1 MTDLQRRN
9 AALQPVEP
17 HDDSTTLQGTAPV
30 RTLQGYAA
38 EVAAYS
44 GGRGSLSCSVTG
56 YAPCQNQAEIV
67 AQIGYDCD
75 RDVLNPADS
84 VFCGHGAGYLVPWNE
99 VPAHAHVGSGLRLTP
114 SGEPAQPT
122 IVRQNSVSRGSAEE
136 ERELQAIFERT
147 YGAIRRTDFLSR
159 RQQPIADTEQMLQ
172 ILPPQEQ
179 FLLVDGYNMIFAWD
193 ELKRIAKEDLE
204 QARQALIHILCNY
217 QGFRGGNL
225 ILVFDAYKVSGGKE
239 KIEKHNGIYVV
250 YTREAQLADNYIE
263 RVTNRLDR
271 RYQIRVATSDALEQ
285 IITLAHGALR
295 ISAQSFHREVV
306 DTNKEIADF
315 LRKLSL

>member
-1 MTDLQRRN
+1 M
-9 AALQPVEP
+9 
-17 HDDSTTLQGTAPV
+17 
-30 RTLQGYAA
+30 
-38 EVAAYS
+38 
-44 GGRGSLSCSVTG
+44 
-56 YAPCQNQAEIV
+56 
-67 AQIGYDCD
+67 
-75 RDVLNPADS
+75 
-84 VFCGHGAGYLVPWNE
+84 
-99 VPAHAHVGSGLRLTP
+99 
-114 SGEPAQPT
+114 
-122 IVRQNSVSRGSAEE
+122 
-136 ERELQAIFERT
+136 
-147 YGAIRRTDFLSR
+147 
-159 RQQPIADTEQMLQ
+159 
-172 ILPPQEQ
+172 
-179 FLLVDGYNMIFAWD
+179 LVDGYNMIFAWD